1 MLFAKYTLLVVG
13 VLLLVTWLVS
23 IVAIVLGMRRR
34 LARAH
39 DAGGPR
45 SRPLPIGAVA
55 GVPLAALALTVNLV
69 VFIGALCWYR
79 LRGKPLPPPP
89 RFG

>member
-1 MLFAKYTLLVVG
+1 MKYALIVVG
-13 VLLLVTWLVS
+13 VLLLILWIASAVS
-23 IVAIVLGMRRR
+23 IVSGMRRR

-39 DAGGPR
+39 DAGGPPT
-45 SRPLPIGAVA
+45 RPLPLAAVA